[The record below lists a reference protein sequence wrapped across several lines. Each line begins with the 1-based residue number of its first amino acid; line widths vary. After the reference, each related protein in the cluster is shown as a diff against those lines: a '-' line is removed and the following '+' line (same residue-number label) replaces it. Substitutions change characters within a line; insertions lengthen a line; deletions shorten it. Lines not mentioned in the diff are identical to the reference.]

1 MYNMDWRAQPTNGGE
16 IQAVAVTGR
25 IVANNLSVLRH
36 LAVEGG
42 GIFWTGVRMAEAD
55 VLNGRLVRIL
65 PAWLHLAPDV
75 YALTTTRLLPAKT
88 RAFIDFLTA
97 SLTR

>member
-1 MYNMDWRAQPTNGGE
+1 M
-16 IQAVAVTGR
+16 TGR
-25 IVANNLSVLRH
+25 IVANNLGVIRH

-42 GIFWTGVRMAEAD
+42 GIFWTGVRMAAAD
-55 VLNGRLVRIL
+55 VADGRLVRVL
-65 PAWLHLAPDV
+65 PEWLHVAPNV

-97 SLTR
+97 SLTD